1 MTHVNNYCVSA
12 YSPKGEDVY
21 RVVDFASKAVVEVE
35 ELEVQEQPA
44 ISKQVFG
51 ELEALSRAMWLVS
64 TSGAQNAFHV
74 TFLDNS
80 AHKTE
85 RYILLAQNT

>member
-1 MTHVNNYCVSA
+1 M
-12 YSPKGEDVY
+12 Y

-64 TSGAQNAFHV
+64 LQE
-74 TFLDNS
+74 
-80 AHKTE
+80 HKM
-85 RYILLAQNT
+85 LSM